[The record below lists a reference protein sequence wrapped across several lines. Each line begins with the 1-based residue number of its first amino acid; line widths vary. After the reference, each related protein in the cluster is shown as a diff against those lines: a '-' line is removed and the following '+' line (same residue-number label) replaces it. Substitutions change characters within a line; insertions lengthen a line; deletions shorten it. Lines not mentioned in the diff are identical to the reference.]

1 MYIDYID
8 HDICDFFVTKLE
20 YYKSRPKSEFS
31 HRARTMKGGY
41 FGTVNLLPSADT
53 EYYSYLDVIKKKVE
67 EVSSH
72 PLNYHYLHMLDY
84 EGGGVM
90 LTHNHAHA
98 EDYTSLLYL
107 NDCEDGETF
116 LIINGEREEVQ
127 PQKGKLL
134 MYPANIDHGA
144 NYSSSKKVMVSGY
157 RI

>member
-8 HDICDFFVTKLE
+8 HDICDFFISKLE
-20 YYKSRPKSEFS
+20 YYKSRPKTEFCHIVRS
-31 HRARTMKGGY
+31 MKGGY

-67 EVSSH
+67 EVSSQ

-84 EGGGVM
+84 EGGGEM
-90 LTHNHAHA
+90 LMHNHAHA
-98 EDYTSLLYL
+98 EHYTSLLYL
-107 NDCEDGETF
+107 NDCEDGATF
-116 LIINGEREEVQ
+116 LIMDGERVEVQ
-127 PQKGKLL
+127 PEKGKLL